1 MMRLVF
7 VNNAHPEAPHVSGMR
22 LSRFAREMATRGHQV
37 LLLTGAPPGDRAG
50 DASTVGLP
58 NRMATHDWSEPMI
71 VEVAPKPLWTLSAM
85 RSGRLPAP
93 LRRALTA
100 WHFLAHG
107 GVFTDWARAAGP
119 VADIIAREFK
129 PDLVWA
135 TFGNTS
141 NLTVAQQVAKRAGCP
156 WVMDVKDNWL
166 AFVPAGLRRIMARR
180 FGNASGVTFNAEH
193 HRSIAVGW
201 INPARSAII
210 YSGVAEPFYSER
222 NAPKTASGTATILLV
237 GSTYSE
243 EHLLTFLRT
252 LKSWADKLVAAG
264 KGRVGFHYAGTAQ
277 HRVEAAV
284 ESLGL
289 SSISVVQGQV
299 SIKELAGL
307 ARSARAACYLWASF
321 GFHHKLLE
329 LLVVGTPVIAYPGEH
344 AESRMLAARCD
355 TLFSPC
361 SGREELE
368 DAFEQA
374 WRSACS
380 AGAPQSSPPAWR
392 WQDFAAGLE
401 TFFIEVVS
409 HAGRP
414 CAE

>member
-1 MMRLVF
+1 MRLVF
-7 VNNAHPEAPHVSGMR
+7 VNNTHPEAPHVSGMR
-22 LSRFAREMATRGHQV
+22 LSCFAREMAARGHQV
-37 LLLTGAPPGDRAG
+37 VLLTGAPPGDRAG
-50 DASTVGLP
+50 DISAAELP

-71 VEVAPKPLWTLSAM
+71 VEVAPKPLRTLSAV
-85 RSGRLPAP
+85 RNGRLPAP

-107 GVFTDWARAAGP
+107 GVFTDWARAARP
-119 VADIIAREFK
+119 AADITAREFK

-141 NLTVAQQVAKRAGCP
+141 NLTLAQRVAKRAGCP

-180 FGNASGVTFNAEH
+180 FGNASGATFNAEH
-193 HRSIAVGW
+193 HRSIASRW
-201 INPARSAII
+201 INPARAAVI
-210 YSGVAEPFYSER
+210 YSGVAEPFYLER
-222 NAPKTASGTATILLV
+222 DAPKAASGTATILLV

-243 EHLLTFLRT
+243 EHLSAFLDT
-252 LKSWADKLVAAG
+252 LKSWTDRLAAAG
-264 KGRVGFHYAGTAQ
+264 KGRIGFHYAGTDQ

-284 ESLGL
+284 KSLGL
-289 SSISVVQGQV
+289 SGISVVQGQV
-299 SIKELAGL
+299 SIEELAGL
-307 ARSARAACYLWASF
+307 ARGARAVCYLWAPF

-361 SGREELE
+361 GGRDELE
-368 DAFEQA
+368 DAFEHA
-374 WRSACS
+374 WRSAYS
-380 AGAPQSSPPAWR
+380 AGALQSSPPAWR
-392 WQDFAAGLE
+392 WQDFAADLE